1 MVSLA
6 HGFHFLST
14 EVKKKFNN
22 TISLSI
28 YMAFLVGRS
37 LDSQGGLFSE
47 HHTGLRTFIWPN
59 WDPTDP
65 A

>member
-6 HGFHFLST
+6 HDLRFLST
-14 EVKKKFNN
+14 EVKKKFNY

-37 LDSQGGLFSE
+37 LDSY
-47 HHTGLRTFIWPN
+47 
-59 WDPTDP
+59 
-65 A
+65 